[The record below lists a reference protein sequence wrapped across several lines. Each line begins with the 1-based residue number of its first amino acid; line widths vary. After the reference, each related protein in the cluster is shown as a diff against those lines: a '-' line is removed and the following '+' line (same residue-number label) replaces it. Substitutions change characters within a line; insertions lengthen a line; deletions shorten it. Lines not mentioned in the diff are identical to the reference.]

1 MVFAVLDSPYTSV
14 YSEETST
21 NELHRKFTE
30 KLNEKLNRRIKRTPK
45 NSKTSKGNLAS
56 FNSITNKRA
65 NELNKRK
72 MTFLSC

>member
-1 MVFAVLDSPYTSV
+1 MVFVVLDSPYTSV
-14 YSEETST
+14 YSKEIST

-30 KLNEKLNRRIKRTPK
+30 KLNEKFNRRIKRTPK
-45 NSKTSKGNLAS
+45 DRKTSKGNLAS

-65 NELNKRK
+65 KELNKRK